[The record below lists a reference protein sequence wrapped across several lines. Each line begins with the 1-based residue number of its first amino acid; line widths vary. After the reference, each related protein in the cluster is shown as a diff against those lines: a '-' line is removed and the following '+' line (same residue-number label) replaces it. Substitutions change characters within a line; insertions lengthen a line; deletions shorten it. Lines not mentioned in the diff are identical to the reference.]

1 MNNEV
6 FLVKSVR
13 VDDLMVE
20 VTQNLKVFSDFD
32 RAEDFL
38 LKMKEQI
45 VDHDSE
51 WLMIESFLLE

>member
-6 FLVKSVR
+6 YLVKSIR

>member
-6 FLVKSVR
+6 YLVKSIR

-20 VTQNLKVFSDFD
+20 FTENLKVFSNFD

-51 WLMIESFLLE
+51 WLVIESFLLE

>member
-6 FLVKSVR
+6 YLVKSIR

-20 VTQNLKVFSDFD
+20 FTENLKVFSNFD
-32 RAEDFL
+32 HAEDFL

>member
-6 FLVKSVR
+6 YLVKSIR
-13 VDDLMVE
+13 VDDLMAE

-32 RAEDFL
+32 RAEDFM
-38 LKMKEQI
+38 LKVEKQI

-51 WLMIESFLLE
+51 WVMIESFILE

>member
-6 FLVKSVR
+6 YLVKSIR

-20 VTQNLKVFSDFD
+20 VTENLKVFSDFD

-38 LKMKEQI
+38 LRMKEQI
-45 VDHDSE
+45 VDHDNE
-51 WLMIESFLLE
+51 WLMIESFILE

>member
-1 MNNEV
+1 MNKEV
-6 FLVKSVR
+6 YLVKSVR

-38 LKMKEQI
+38 IKVNEQI
-45 VDHDSE
+45 VDHDNE
-51 WLMIESFLLE
+51 WVMIESFTLE

>member
-51 WLMIESFLLE
+51 WLVIESFLLE